1 MILWESERNEAIAC
15 KVAVAGDFL
24 PGGGLIPRQGRGWS
38 DMAKEVSSCFSDVA
52 VSFVNLESPL
62 VTGTVEPSRP
72 FGLGE
77 NLWASPDA
85 IDYLEPLRALVVGFA
100 NNHIYDYG
108 KDGLLLTREIGQR
121 HGITGIGAGRTLKE
135 APETYVWEGP
145 EKVRVGFW
153 AAANISPHPAT
164 RKREG
169 TEVATQKRA
178 SEALR
183 EMRSQGATFTIAL
196 LHAGLEHTN
205 YPDPSDLAL
214 MQGIAGTGF
223 DLVAACH
230 SHRMSG
236 HIMRYGKDNGRP
248 SFCFF
253 GLGSL
258 SSGVVYSSLEREGL
272 IVMAGL
278 NRKGS
283 LECVEMRPIFLDET
297 GWGAV
302 PDKETEEHLLK
313 RFVRLSEEISEGS
326 YANRF
331 YKDVSSGLIQ
341 HHCFDAMAAF
351 RAGGIRG
358 VAQKFSRLRMKHLYR
373 LIHSVWR

>member
-1 MILWESERNEAIAC
+1 MIVWESERKEPIAY

-24 PGGGLIPRQGRGWS
+24 PGGGLIPRQGRSWS

-52 VSFVNLESPL
+52 ISFINLEGPL
-62 VTGTVEPSRP
+62 GTVQPSQP
-72 FGLGE
+72 LGLGG
-77 NLWASPDA
+77 NLCGAPEA
-85 IDYLEPLRALVVGFA
+85 LGYLEPLRVSVIGFA

-108 KDGLLLTREIGQR
+108 RDGLLLTKEIVQR
-121 HGITGIGAGRTLKE
+121 HGMTGIGAGRTLKE
-135 APETYVWEGP
+135 VPETHVWKGP
-145 EKVRVGFW
+145 EEVRVGLW
-153 AAANISPHPAT
+153 AAANVTSHPAT
-164 RKREG
+164 RKRAG

-178 SEALR
+178 WEALR

-196 LHAGLEHTN
+196 LYAGLEHTN
-205 YPDPSDLAL
+205 YPDPSDLAV
-214 MQGIAGTGF
+214 MHGIADTGF

-236 HIMRYGKDNGRP
+236 YTMRYGKEGGRP

-272 IVMAGL
+272 VVVAGL

-283 LECVEMRPIFLDET
+283 LERIETRPIFLDET
-297 GWGAV
+297 GWGTA

-313 RFVRLSEEISEGS
+313 RFVRLSQEISQGS
-326 YANRF
+326 YARLF
-331 YKDVSSGLIQ
+331 YKDASRGLIRR
-341 HHCFDAMAAF
+341 HCTDALVAF
-351 RAGGIRG
+351 RAGGLSD
-358 VAQKFSRLRMKHLYR
+358 VAQKFSRLRIKH
-373 LIHSVWR
+373 IHRFLHSIRM

>member
-1 MILWESERNEAIAC
+1 MILWESERNEPIAC
-15 KVAVAGDFL
+15 KVALAGDFL
-24 PGGGLIPRQGRGWS
+24 PGGGLVPRQGCNWS
-38 DMAKEVSSCFSDVA
+38 DLAKEVSSSFADVA
-52 VSFVNLESPL
+52 ISFVNLEGPL
-62 VTGTVEPSRP
+62 VSDAVKPSRP
-72 FGLGE
+72 FGLGG
-77 NLWASPDA
+77 NLCGSPEA
-85 IDYLEPLRALVVGFA
+85 LGYLEPLRVSVIGFA

-108 KDGLLLTREIGQR
+108 GDGLLLTRKAVQR
-121 HGITGIGAGRTLKE
+121 HGMTGIGAGRTLRE
-135 APETYVWEGP
+135 APETHVWKGP
-145 EKVRVGFW
+145 EEVRVGFW
-153 AAANISPHPAT
+153 AAANITPHPAT

-183 EMRSQGATFTIAL
+183 AMHSQGTRFSIAL

-205 YPDPSDLAL
+205 YPDPSDLAV
-214 MQGIAGTGF
+214 MHGIADTGF

-236 HIMRYGKDNGRP
+236 HVMRYGKDDGRP

-272 IVMAGL
+272 IVVAGL
-278 NRKGS
+278 SRQGS
-283 LECVEMRPIFLDET
+283 LECIEIRPIFLDEA
-297 GWGAV
+297 GWGTA

-326 YANRF
+326 YAGLF
-331 YKDVSSGLIQ
+331 YKDVSRGLIRR
-341 HHCFDAMAAF
+341 HYTDALIAF
-351 RAGGIRG
+351 RVGGIKD

-373 LIHSVWR
+373 FIHSVRM